1 MECDTRRR
9 NNSFQRIQNAAGSLQ
24 RASAK
29 DYPGATLFEMYLP
42 LISRAGLPVS
52 GHWAHDEARTACL
65 LVSLRYEIVTDL
77 AAAERIVPLWNELL
91 DRSMCNRAFSSPIW
105 FLAACQVQ
113 PELAPWLS
121 LAWHGESL
129 AGILPLAVN
138 PVTEAAVF
146 PSTRSDYN
154 DIVVADGDAA
164 SAAALIECAL
174 SEQGRFR
181 SLELQAVRQDS
192 NLAAALAVLE
202 VRRKLTVRR
211 IPDQEG
217 SYIALAANRADYL
230 ASRSRI
236 FRKSMN
242 RILRKAA
249 ADGVAMREL
258 TPATFPPA
266 KLAALFFKLHFSRF
280 GDRSAFRREPRHA
293 QFVELA
299 LPDLFADRRLHV
311 FVLQKEEKIVALDF
325 CFRGVRSLCTWNG
338 GYLPEAAC
346 WSPGRLLLLFGM
358 QRAHELGLEEY
369 DLLRGKQAWKAT
381 WANRNRTLE
390 RIVIAL

>member
-1 MECDTRRR
+1 M
-9 NNSFQRIQNAAGSLQ
+9 
-24 RASAK
+24 
-29 DYPGATLFEMYLP
+29 P
-42 LISRAGLPVS
+42 
-52 GHWAHDEARTACL
+52 
-65 LVSLRYEIVTDL
+65 LRYEIVTGP
-77 AAAERIVPLWNELL
+77 AAAERIVPRWNALL
-91 DRSMCNRAFSSPIW
+91 DRSTCNRAFSSPIW
-105 FLAACQVQ
+105 FLAACRVQ
-113 PELAPWLS
+113 PELVPWLA
-121 LAWHGESL
+121 LAWQGESL
-129 AGILPLAVN
+129 VGIFPLTVN
-138 PVTEAAVF
+138 PATEAAIF

-181 SLELQAVRQDS
+181 SLDLQAVRQDS

-202 VRRKLTVRR
+202 TRRRLTVQR
-211 IPDQEG
+211 IPDHQG
-217 SYIALAANRADYL
+217 SYIALARSRTDYL

-242 RILRKAA
+242 RILRKAE

-258 TPATFPPA
+258 TPANFPPEE
-266 KLAALFFKLHFSRF
+266 LAALFFRLHFSRF
-280 GDRSAFRREPRHA
+280 GDASAFRREPRHSE
-293 QFVELA
+293 FVELA
-299 LPDLFADRRLHV
+299 LPALFSGRRLHV
-311 FVLQKEEKIVALDF
+311 FVLQKEERILALDF

-381 WANRNRTLE
+381 WANRNRILE
-390 RIVIAL
+390 KIVIEL